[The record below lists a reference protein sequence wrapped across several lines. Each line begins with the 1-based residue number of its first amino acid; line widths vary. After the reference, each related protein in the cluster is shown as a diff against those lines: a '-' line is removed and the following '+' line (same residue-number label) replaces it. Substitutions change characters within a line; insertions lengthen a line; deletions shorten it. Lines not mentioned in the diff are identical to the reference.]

1 MTPATI
7 AVTITIITFVII
19 IAMWVAVFK
28 TFKRASRIMLAIWL
42 VILSAAIYG
51 CANLTSLRLTTP
63 TVAQSLMASGIKPR
77 QSYPLFVGVDRD
89 DDQATWATIDPSTY
103 NGRTVNM
110 NIHVRSSSRQGGDT
124 LTCTIPVQRKSID
137 RDRDISPDASSVA
150 FLIYKNAPSGVK
162 ARHFAGVLYDQAT
175 DYGGCVGLVLAI
187 TGPDVH
193 PVIALSAQDR
203 AQLESGRSS

>member
-77 QSYPLFVGVDRD
+77 QSYPLSVGAGRD
-89 DDQATWATIDPSTY
+89 DGQAIWATLDPSSY
-103 NGRTVNM
+103 DGRTVSM
-110 NIHVRSSSRQGGDT
+110 NLHVRQGDNV
-124 LTCTIPVQRKSID
+124 LTCTIPVQRKSVD
-137 RDRDISPDASSVA
+137 RDADINPPASSVT

-162 ARHFAGVLYDQAT
+162 ARHFAGVLYGQAT